1 MAIHGDDRVIEDTAT
16 EGNTVEA
23 LFRSE
28 YVKLVRALTLA
39 CGNADDAA
47 DAVQDAFVQAERH
60 WRRVSTY
67 EQPGAWLRRVAVNR
81 LANRRRGDRRRQAYL
96 DRTVPHPV
104 EIDVPDVDLQAAINA
119 LPRGQR
125 MVIGLHYLADLPVDE
140 IAEAMSVSP
149 GTVKSQLH
157 DARNALARRQEVRR
171 DA

>member
-1 MAIHGDDRVIEDTAT
+1 MDVHGDE
-16 EGNTVEA
+16 NTVEA
-23 LFRSE
+23 LFRAE

-67 EQPGAWLRRVAVNR
+67 DQPGAWLRRVAVNR
-81 LANRRRGDRRRQAYL
+81 LANRRRGDRRRQAFL
-96 DRTVPHPV
+96 DRTVAHP
-104 EIDVPDVDLQAAINA
+104 IDNDVPDVDLQAALDA

-125 MVIGLHYLADLPVDE
+125 LVVGLHYLADLPVE
-140 IAEAMSVSP
+140 EVAEAMGISP
-149 GTVKSQLH
+149 GTVKSQLY

-171 DA
+171 DS